1 MNRQRITASLAL
13 TALLLG
19 TVASPALADKPAD
32 RGNAHGP
39 KISEKF
45 QDMGDFQWGLNDVIK
60 LYAKGVF
67 KGRGESLFAP
77 GAKITLQEAAVA
89 TVRLMDKEQDA
100 LALSQTE
107 VTSLLSQV
115 PDRDKLSPWAMQS
128 VAMLVKA
135 GVVDGTKP
143 FNPEQDATRL
153 DAAVMLVKAMGMQA
167 EAQAKINVQLD
178 FKDASQ
184 IPADMVGYV
193 AVAVDHKIITGYDDS
208 TFRPHQAVKRV
219 EMAVMM
225 GRADRLIDKDKK
237 DEYKGVVKSV
247 DAAAGTFVIKVGDK
261 EITLTMAA
269 DASIFIDNVEKT
281 LANLSA
287 GMKVNVKLN
296 ADGKVI
302 YVEARTEAAPVD
314 STVTGQVTALLAA
327 TPVSLALVTINN
339 VAYPVSPKA
348 VLSLN
353 GSAAA
358 FGDLRVGDT
367 VKATMQYGIVTKL
380 EIQRAATTVNGTIVA
395 VNAANGTAPA
405 SLTVLVT
412 ANGASTAT
420 VYNLAAGAT
429 LKINGQAALLAD
441 LQPNDAVIVTA
452 ASGVAEKVE
461 VTRTATTV
469 AGTVAALTPASATSL
484 PKISVAVTANG
495 STTAT
500 QYAVPASA
508 VVKLNGQ
515 ASQFSAL
522 QVGDSVTMTLAGNFV
537 LKVEATRGPQ
547 TTVISGL
554 LLAAV
559 ATQPGTNVPTGTVG
573 TVSIGYVQNGAFQTV
588 TYTVTTTT
596 QIKLNSQAAQFSS
609 LHVNDNV
616 KATLLGTQ
624 LVSLEATR

>member
-247 DAAAGTFVIKVGDK
+247 DAAAGAFVIKVGDK

-429 LKINGQAALLAD
+429 LKINGQAAHLAD

-609 LHVNDNV
+609 LQVNDNV